1 MKSSILNH
9 LDADDRARM
18 VDTLKF
24 ILGKLSASA
33 SSNAGWGDRG
43 RGHIYF
49 EHLRWFPPEMQDI
62 RLTIDS
68 ERTVLR
74 HRFMADG
81 RHRNCIIVEN
91 CDGIRPSR
99 GETRED
105 ACIRV
110 QQWLTN
116 VEEPDE
122 VGLMEDFQVRR
133 RLAAEALLAAA
144 CRLDDGWSSA
154 SAAMG
159 TRESEP
165 CVMLGYPDD
174 RHLALYCGSGEPP
187 CDGTLSTELRSA
199 LQSGTP
205 RVHLVSTKTVT
216 DPTPTFTFGPPP
228 VIRIRSDDVSPVAR
242 LTAIADAMAQG
253 LELISKEVGDAGP
266 Q

>member
-9 LDADDRARM
+9 LDAYDRARM

-74 HRFMADG
+74 HRFMAG
-81 RHRNCIIVEN
+81 GKHRNCIIVET

-110 QQWLTN
+110 QQWLAN

-159 TRESEP
+159 TRGSAP
-165 CVMLGYPDD
+165 CITLGYPDD
-174 RHLALYCGSGEPP
+174 RRLARYCVLDEAP
-187 CDGTLSTELRSA
+187 CDGTLSAALRLA
-199 LQSGTP
+199 LQSETP
-205 RVHLVSTKTVT
+205 PRHLISIKTVT
-216 DPTPTFTFGPPP
+216 DPIPTFTFGPPP

-242 LTAIADAMAQG
+242 LTAIADAHEHG
-253 LELISKEVGDAGP
+253 FELLPGKGRG
-266 Q
+266 